1 MLMECEGFWPTVSS
15 ILGWVLA
22 TPSGFCL
29 ERFLPTASFIPGWVL
44 ATPSGFL
51 LGRFWPTLSVSGN
64 GFKDAVN
71 IRMMAPKAVRL
82 RPKGA
87 KAHSPGQATEGSGTP
102 GYPGSRPCRPKGA
115 KAFVRPHVTELFCH
129 KTNALSL
136 HCFYIKQAAARH
148 RKRKSCGFSF
158 CSALSLHCFCPFGAT
173 RPGVGITRGAASL
186 RSALP
191 RAGCLQP
198 LRGFA
203 LNATVPPFY

>member
-87 KAHSPGQATEGSGTP
+87 KAHSPGQASEGSDTP
-102 GYPGSRPCRPKGA
+102 GYPGIRPCRPKGA
-115 KAFVRPHVTELFCH
+115 KAVQGERSMKNKSKIFR
-129 KTNALSL
+129 
-136 HCFYIKQAAARH
+136 FYIKPAAARKKETKTFSFCF
-148 RKRKSCGFSF
+148 RSSLTLRGFSF
-158 CSALSLHCFCPFGAT
+158 CYALALHYLFI
-173 RPGVGITRGAASL
+173 R
-186 RSALP
+186 
-191 RAGCLQP
+191 
-198 LRGFA
+198 
-203 LNATVPPFY
+203 

>member
-102 GYPGSRPCRPKGA
+102 GYPGIRPCRPKGA
-115 KAFVRPHVTELFCH
+115 KAVQGERR
-129 KTNALSL
+129 A
-136 HCFYIKQAAARH
+136 
-148 RKRKSCGFSF
+148 KRK
-158 CSALSLHCFCPFGAT
+158 
-173 RPGVGITRGAASL
+173 AA
-186 RSALP
+186 
-191 RAGCLQP
+191 G
-198 LRGFA
+198 
-203 LNATVPPFY
+203 